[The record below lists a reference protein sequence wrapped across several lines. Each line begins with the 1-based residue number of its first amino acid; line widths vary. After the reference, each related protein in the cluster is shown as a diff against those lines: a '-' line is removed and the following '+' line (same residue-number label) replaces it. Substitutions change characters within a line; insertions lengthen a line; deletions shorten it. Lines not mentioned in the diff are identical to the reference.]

1 MQVRY
6 LHINV
11 DKNFARLQSG
21 IGLHSLTIK
30 KLMKFVTRVGNNSI
44 NQVVKVTS
52 FLGGQEKKNSCKK
65 NRRKDVLLNCIENND
80 RYQPT

>member
-6 LHINV
+6 LNINL
-11 DKNFARLQSG
+11 DKNSARLESD
-21 IGLHSLTIK
+21 IGFHSRTTK

-65 NRRKDVLLNCIENND
+65 SRRKNVLVNCIENND